1 MLLGKLLFSEE
12 NQRRSGQRRGK
23 VVVGDW
29 DECREEK
36 LQLQQQQHILRALWW
51 PLSINENILW
61 TPKQKVSPLKYGL

>member
-36 LQLQQQQHILRALWW
+36 LQLGCY
-51 PLSINENILW
+51 
-61 TPKQKVSPLKYGL
+61 V